1 MKPSI
6 KKGIIAASVC
16 AISLV
21 GIQVYMHSTKV
32 IDVHSVATLNSGY
45 WDNPASSSGFVSNSA
60 TQSVL
65 YDSSKT
71 ITNVFVKEGQQV
83 NAGDP
88 LLSYDL
94 TTLKSSVDSSQLE
107 VEKAQNAITLAEH
120 ELKKLLNTTPVPE
133 ITPEPE
139 TPESKPLPLPG
150 IPNKNGNGSYPYIL
164 SLSQAENNFTAYK
177 IYYASTAS

>member
-71 ITNVFVKEGQQV
+71 I
-83 NAGDP
+83 
-88 LLSYDL
+88 
-94 TTLKSSVDSSQLE
+94 
-107 VEKAQNAITLAEH
+107 I
-120 ELKKLLNTTPVPE
+120 
-133 ITPEPE
+133 
-139 TPESKPLPLPG
+139 
-150 IPNKNGNGSYPYIL
+150 
-164 SLSQAENNFTAYK
+164 
-177 IYYASTAS
+177 

>member
-71 ITNVFVKEGQQV
+71 IQM
-83 NAGDP
+83 
-88 LLSYDL
+88 
-94 TTLKSSVDSSQLE
+94 
-107 VEKAQNAITLAEH
+107 
-120 ELKKLLNTTPVPE
+120 
-133 ITPEPE
+133 
-139 TPESKPLPLPG
+139 
-150 IPNKNGNGSYPYIL
+150 
-164 SLSQAENNFTAYK
+164 SLSKKANK
-177 IYYASTAS
+177 LMRVILYYHMT